1 MSEISDKILNL
12 IEEKNISYGELS
24 KISGIPKSALQRYA
38 TGKTNKISAQRLKII
53 AESLGTTVQY
63 LINEESPNKIS
74 SSLSSERKNAMFYD
88 RIRYQ
93 RESQG
98 MTQQELADK
107 VGYTSRSTI
116 NKIEKGERNITG
128 DKIQAI
134 AQALGVKPSYLMDGD
149 TYDNTIDIFSING
162 INPIPKTYKRPRLGT
177 IACGEPILAEEN
189 IEAYDDIPDSIKC
202 DFTLICKGD
211 SMVNARI
218 NDGDIVY
225 IKQQSQV
232 DNGEIAAVL
241 IDNEA
246 TLKRVYI
253 YEDKV
258 VLQPEN
264 TKYPPFVYTKEDMN
278 NIRILGKAVGFTSL
292 LN

>member
-1 MSEISDKILNL
+1 MSIGKRIKEIRISKNITQDELALKIGTTKQTIYKYENEIVTNIPSQKIELISNALNTTPDYLMGWSDKSTDDLY
-12 IEEKNISYGELS
+12 S
-24 KISGIPKSALQRYA
+24 IP
-38 TGKTNKISAQRLKII
+38 
-53 AESLGTTVQY
+53 
-63 LINEESPNKIS
+63 
-74 SSLSSERKNAMFYD
+74 
-88 RIRYQ
+88 
-93 RESQG
+93 
-98 MTQQELADK
+98 
-107 VGYTSRSTI
+107 
-116 NKIEKGERNITG
+116 
-128 DKIQAI
+128 
-134 AQALGVKPSYLMDGD
+134 
-149 TYDNTIDIFSING
+149 G

-189 IEAYDDIPDSIKC
+189 IETYDDIPDNIKC
-202 DFTLICKGD
+202 DFTLVCKGN
-211 SMVNARI
+211 SMINARI

-264 TKYPPFVYTKEDMN
+264 TKYPPFVYTKEEMN

-292 LN
+292 LS

>member
-1 MSEISDKILNL
+1 MLLSIGKRIKEIRISKNITQDELALKIGTTKQTIYKYENEIVTNIPSQKIELISNALNTTPDYLMGWSDKSTDDLY
-12 IEEKNISYGELS
+12 S
-24 KISGIPKSALQRYA
+24 IP
-38 TGKTNKISAQRLKII
+38 
-53 AESLGTTVQY
+53 
-63 LINEESPNKIS
+63 
-74 SSLSSERKNAMFYD
+74 
-88 RIRYQ
+88 
-93 RESQG
+93 
-98 MTQQELADK
+98 
-107 VGYTSRSTI
+107 
-116 NKIEKGERNITG
+116 
-128 DKIQAI
+128 
-134 AQALGVKPSYLMDGD
+134 
-149 TYDNTIDIFSING
+149 G

-189 IEAYDDIPDSIKC
+189 IETYDDIPDNIKC
-202 DFTLICKGD
+202 DFTLVCKGD
-211 SMVNARI
+211 SMINARI

-264 TKYPPFVYTKEDMN
+264 TKYPPFVYTKEEMN
-278 NIRILGKAVGFTSL
+278 NIRILGNAVGFTSL
-292 LN
+292 LS

>member
-1 MSEISDKILNL
+1 MSEISKRLLQL
-12 IEEKNISYGELS
+12 IEDNDISYGELS
-24 KISGIPKSALQRYA
+24 KKTNIPKSALQRYA
-38 TGKTNKISAQRLKII
+38 TGETEKIPITRIEVIAKALNTTAQFIMGWDEN
-53 AESLGTTVQY
+53 ESY
-63 LINEESPNKIS
+63 NN
-74 SSLSSERKNAMFYD
+74 
-88 RIRYQ
+88 
-93 RESQG
+93 
-98 MTQQELADK
+98 
-107 VGYTSRSTI
+107 
-116 NKIEKGERNITG
+116 
-128 DKIQAI
+128 
-134 AQALGVKPSYLMDGD
+134 
-149 TYDNTIDIFSING
+149 DIFSIPG

-258 VLQPEN
+258 ALQPEN

>member
-1 MSEISDKILNL
+1 MSIGKRIKEIRISKNITQDELALKIGTTKQTIYKYENEIVTNIPSQKIELISNALNTTPDYLMGWSDKSTDDLY
-12 IEEKNISYGELS
+12 S
-24 KISGIPKSALQRYA
+24 IP
-38 TGKTNKISAQRLKII
+38 
-53 AESLGTTVQY
+53 
-63 LINEESPNKIS
+63 
-74 SSLSSERKNAMFYD
+74 
-88 RIRYQ
+88 
-93 RESQG
+93 
-98 MTQQELADK
+98 
-107 VGYTSRSTI
+107 
-116 NKIEKGERNITG
+116 
-128 DKIQAI
+128 
-134 AQALGVKPSYLMDGD
+134 
-149 TYDNTIDIFSING
+149 G

-189 IEAYDDIPDSIKC
+189 IETYDDIPDNIKC
-202 DFTLICKGD
+202 DFTLVCKGD
-211 SMVNARI
+211 SMINARI

-246 TLKRVYI
+246 TLKSVYI

-264 TKYPPFVYTKEDMN
+264 TKYPPFVYTKEEMN

-292 LN
+292 LS

>member
-1 MSEISDKILNL
+1 MSIGKRIKEIRISKNITQDELALKIGTTKQTIYKYENEIVTNIPSQKIELISNALNTTPDYLMGWSDKSTDDLY
-12 IEEKNISYGELS
+12 S
-24 KISGIPKSALQRYA
+24 IP
-38 TGKTNKISAQRLKII
+38 
-53 AESLGTTVQY
+53 
-63 LINEESPNKIS
+63 
-74 SSLSSERKNAMFYD
+74 
-88 RIRYQ
+88 
-93 RESQG
+93 
-98 MTQQELADK
+98 
-107 VGYTSRSTI
+107 
-116 NKIEKGERNITG
+116 
-128 DKIQAI
+128 
-134 AQALGVKPSYLMDGD
+134 
-149 TYDNTIDIFSING
+149 G

-211 SMVNARI
+211 SMINARI

-264 TKYPPFVYTKEDMN
+264 TKYPPFVYTKEEMN

-292 LN
+292 LS

>member
-1 MSEISDKILNL
+1 MSEISKRLLQL
-12 IEEKNISYGELS
+12 IEDNDISYGELS
-24 KISGIPKSALQRYA
+24 KKTNIPKSALQRYA
-38 TGKTNKISAQRLKII
+38 TGETEKIPITRIEVIAKALNTTAQFIMGWDEN
-53 AESLGTTVQY
+53 ESY
-63 LINEESPNKIS
+63 NN
-74 SSLSSERKNAMFYD
+74 
-88 RIRYQ
+88 
-93 RESQG
+93 
-98 MTQQELADK
+98 
-107 VGYTSRSTI
+107 
-116 NKIEKGERNITG
+116 
-128 DKIQAI
+128 
-134 AQALGVKPSYLMDGD
+134 
-149 TYDNTIDIFSING
+149 DIFSIPG
-162 INPIPKTYKRPRLGT
+162 INPISKTYKRPRLGT

-189 IEAYDDIPDSIKC
+189 IEAYDDIPDNIKC

-264 TKYPPFVYTKEDMN
+264 TKYPPFVFTKEDMN

>member
-1 MSEISDKILNL
+1 MSEISKRLLQL
-12 IEEKNISYGELS
+12 IEDNDISYGELS
-24 KISGIPKSALQRYA
+24 KKTNIPKSALQRYA
-38 TGKTNKISAQRLKII
+38 TGETEKIPITRIEVIAKALNTTAQFIMGWDEN
-53 AESLGTTVQY
+53 ESY
-63 LINEESPNKIS
+63 NN
-74 SSLSSERKNAMFYD
+74 
-88 RIRYQ
+88 
-93 RESQG
+93 
-98 MTQQELADK
+98 
-107 VGYTSRSTI
+107 
-116 NKIEKGERNITG
+116 
-128 DKIQAI
+128 
-134 AQALGVKPSYLMDGD
+134 
-149 TYDNTIDIFSING
+149 DIFSIPG

-264 TKYPPFVYTKEDMN
+264 TKYHPFVYTKEDMN

>member
-1 MSEISDKILNL
+1 MLLSIGKRIKEIRISKNITQDELALKIGTTKQTIYKYENEIVTNIPSQKIELISNALNTTPDYLMGWSDKSTDDLY
-12 IEEKNISYGELS
+12 S
-24 KISGIPKSALQRYA
+24 IP
-38 TGKTNKISAQRLKII
+38 
-53 AESLGTTVQY
+53 
-63 LINEESPNKIS
+63 
-74 SSLSSERKNAMFYD
+74 
-88 RIRYQ
+88 
-93 RESQG
+93 
-98 MTQQELADK
+98 
-107 VGYTSRSTI
+107 
-116 NKIEKGERNITG
+116 
-128 DKIQAI
+128 
-134 AQALGVKPSYLMDGD
+134 
-149 TYDNTIDIFSING
+149 G

-189 IEAYDDIPDSIKC
+189 IETYDDIPDNIKC
-202 DFTLICKGD
+202 DFTLVCKGD
-211 SMVNARI
+211 SMINARI

-264 TKYPPFVYTKEDMN
+264 TKYPPFVYTKEEMN

>member
-1 MSEISDKILNL
+1 MSIGKRIKEIRISKNITQDELALKIGTTKQTIYKYENEIVTNIPSQKIELISNALNTTPDYLMGWSDKSTDDLY
-12 IEEKNISYGELS
+12 S
-24 KISGIPKSALQRYA
+24 IP
-38 TGKTNKISAQRLKII
+38 
-53 AESLGTTVQY
+53 
-63 LINEESPNKIS
+63 
-74 SSLSSERKNAMFYD
+74 
-88 RIRYQ
+88 
-93 RESQG
+93 
-98 MTQQELADK
+98 
-107 VGYTSRSTI
+107 
-116 NKIEKGERNITG
+116 
-128 DKIQAI
+128 
-134 AQALGVKPSYLMDGD
+134 
-149 TYDNTIDIFSING
+149 G

-189 IEAYDDIPDSIKC
+189 IETYDDIPDNIKC
-202 DFTLICKGD
+202 DFTLVCKGD
-211 SMVNARI
+211 SMINARI

-264 TKYPPFVYTKEDMN
+264 TKYPPSVYTKEEMN

-292 LN
+292 LS

>member
-1 MSEISDKILNL
+1 MSEISKRLLQL
-12 IEEKNISYGELS
+12 IEDNDISYGELS
-24 KISGIPKSALQRYA
+24 KKTNIPKSALQRYA
-38 TGKTNKISAQRLKII
+38 TGETEKIPITRIEVIAKALNTTAQFIMGWDEN
-53 AESLGTTVQY
+53 ESY
-63 LINEESPNKIS
+63 NN
-74 SSLSSERKNAMFYD
+74 
-88 RIRYQ
+88 
-93 RESQG
+93 
-98 MTQQELADK
+98 
-107 VGYTSRSTI
+107 
-116 NKIEKGERNITG
+116 
-128 DKIQAI
+128 
-134 AQALGVKPSYLMDGD
+134 
-149 TYDNTIDIFSING
+149 DIFSIPG
-162 INPIPKTYKRPRLGT
+162 INPIPKTYKHPRLGT

>member
-1 MSEISDKILNL
+1 MSEISKRLLQL
-12 IEEKNISYGELS
+12 IEDNDISYGELS
-24 KISGIPKSALQRYA
+24 KKTNIPKSALQRYA
-38 TGKTNKISAQRLKII
+38 TGETEKIPITRIEVIAKALNTTAQFIMGWDEN
-53 AESLGTTVQY
+53 ESY
-63 LINEESPNKIS
+63 NN
-74 SSLSSERKNAMFYD
+74 
-88 RIRYQ
+88 
-93 RESQG
+93 
-98 MTQQELADK
+98 
-107 VGYTSRSTI
+107 
-116 NKIEKGERNITG
+116 
-128 DKIQAI
+128 
-134 AQALGVKPSYLMDGD
+134 
-149 TYDNTIDIFSING
+149 DIFSIPG
-162 INPIPKTYKRPRLGT
+162 INPIPKTYKQPRLGA

>member
-1 MSEISDKILNL
+1 MSIGKRIKEIRISKNITQDELALKIGTTKQTIYKYENEIVTNIPSQKIELISNALNTTPDYLMGWSDKSTDDLY
-12 IEEKNISYGELS
+12 S
-24 KISGIPKSALQRYA
+24 IP
-38 TGKTNKISAQRLKII
+38 
-53 AESLGTTVQY
+53 
-63 LINEESPNKIS
+63 
-74 SSLSSERKNAMFYD
+74 
-88 RIRYQ
+88 
-93 RESQG
+93 
-98 MTQQELADK
+98 
-107 VGYTSRSTI
+107 
-116 NKIEKGERNITG
+116 
-128 DKIQAI
+128 
-134 AQALGVKPSYLMDGD
+134 
-149 TYDNTIDIFSING
+149 G

-189 IEAYDDIPDSIKC
+189 IETYDDIPDNIKC
-202 DFTLICKGD
+202 DFTLVCKGD
-211 SMVNARI
+211 SMINARI

-264 TKYPPFVYTKEDMN
+264 TKYPPFLYTKEEMN

-292 LN
+292 LS

>member
-1 MSEISDKILNL
+1 MSEISKRLLQL
-12 IEEKNISYGELS
+12 IEDNDISYGELS
-24 KISGIPKSALQRYA
+24 KKTNIPKSALQRYA
-38 TGKTNKISAQRLKII
+38 TGETEKIPITRIEVIAKALNTTAQFIMGWDEN
-53 AESLGTTVQY
+53 ESY
-63 LINEESPNKIS
+63 NN
-74 SSLSSERKNAMFYD
+74 
-88 RIRYQ
+88 
-93 RESQG
+93 
-98 MTQQELADK
+98 
-107 VGYTSRSTI
+107 
-116 NKIEKGERNITG
+116 
-128 DKIQAI
+128 
-134 AQALGVKPSYLMDGD
+134 
-149 TYDNTIDIFSING
+149 DIFSIPG
-162 INPIPKTYKRPRLGT
+162 VNPIPKTYKRPRLGT

-278 NIRILGKAVGFTSL
+278 NIRILGKAEGFTSL

>member
-1 MSEISDKILNL
+1 MLLSIGKRIKEIRISKNITQDELALKIGTTKQTIYKYENEIVTNIPSKKIELISNALNTTPDYLMGWSDKSTDDLY
-12 IEEKNISYGELS
+12 S
-24 KISGIPKSALQRYA
+24 IP
-38 TGKTNKISAQRLKII
+38 
-53 AESLGTTVQY
+53 
-63 LINEESPNKIS
+63 
-74 SSLSSERKNAMFYD
+74 
-88 RIRYQ
+88 
-93 RESQG
+93 
-98 MTQQELADK
+98 
-107 VGYTSRSTI
+107 
-116 NKIEKGERNITG
+116 
-128 DKIQAI
+128 
-134 AQALGVKPSYLMDGD
+134 
-149 TYDNTIDIFSING
+149 G

-189 IEAYDDIPDSIKC
+189 IETYDDIPDNIKC
-202 DFTLICKGD
+202 DFTLVCKGD
-211 SMVNARI
+211 SMINARI

-264 TKYPPFVYTKEDMN
+264 TKYPPFVYTKEEMN

-292 LN
+292 LS

>member
-1 MSEISDKILNL
+1 MSIGKRIKEIRISKNITQDELALKIGTTKQTIYKYENEIVTNIPSQKIELISNALNTTPDYLMGWSDKSTDDLY
-12 IEEKNISYGELS
+12 S
-24 KISGIPKSALQRYA
+24 IP
-38 TGKTNKISAQRLKII
+38 
-53 AESLGTTVQY
+53 
-63 LINEESPNKIS
+63 
-74 SSLSSERKNAMFYD
+74 
-88 RIRYQ
+88 
-93 RESQG
+93 
-98 MTQQELADK
+98 
-107 VGYTSRSTI
+107 
-116 NKIEKGERNITG
+116 
-128 DKIQAI
+128 
-134 AQALGVKPSYLMDGD
+134 
-149 TYDNTIDIFSING
+149 G

-189 IEAYDDIPDSIKC
+189 IETYDDIPDNIKC
-202 DFTLICKGD
+202 DFTLVCKGD
-211 SMVNARI
+211 SMINARI

-246 TLKRVYI
+246 TLKMVYI

-264 TKYPPFVYTKEDMN
+264 TKYPPFVYTKEEMN

-292 LN
+292 LS

>member
-1 MSEISDKILNL
+1 MSIGKRIKEIRISKNITQDELALKIGTTKQTIYKYENEIVTNIPSQKIELISNALNTTPDYLMGWSDKSTDDLY
-12 IEEKNISYGELS
+12 S
-24 KISGIPKSALQRYA
+24 IP
-38 TGKTNKISAQRLKII
+38 
-53 AESLGTTVQY
+53 
-63 LINEESPNKIS
+63 
-74 SSLSSERKNAMFYD
+74 
-88 RIRYQ
+88 
-93 RESQG
+93 
-98 MTQQELADK
+98 
-107 VGYTSRSTI
+107 
-116 NKIEKGERNITG
+116 
-128 DKIQAI
+128 
-134 AQALGVKPSYLMDGD
+134 
-149 TYDNTIDIFSING
+149 G

-189 IEAYDDIPDSIKC
+189 IETYDDIPDNIKC
-202 DFTLICKGD
+202 DFTLVCKGD
-211 SMVNARI
+211 SMINARI
-218 NDGDIVY
+218 NDSDIVY

-264 TKYPPFVYTKEDMN
+264 TKYPPFVYTKEEMN

-292 LN
+292 LS

>member
-1 MSEISDKILNL
+1 MSEISKRLLQL
-12 IEEKNISYGELS
+12 IEDNDISYGELS
-24 KISGIPKSALQRYA
+24 KKTNIPKSALQRYA
-38 TGKTNKISAQRLKII
+38 TGETEKIPITRIEVIAKALNTTAQFIMGWDENK
-53 AESLGTTVQY
+53 
-63 LINEESPNKIS
+63 
-74 SSLSSERKNAMFYD
+74 
-88 RIRYQ
+88 
-93 RESQG
+93 
-98 MTQQELADK
+98 
-107 VGYTSRSTI
+107 
-116 NKIEKGERNITG
+116 
-128 DKIQAI
+128 
-134 AQALGVKPSYLMDGD
+134 SY
-149 TYDNTIDIFSING
+149 NNDIFSIPG
-162 INPIPKTYKRPRLGT
+162 INPIPKTYKRPRLGA

>member
-1 MSEISDKILNL
+1 MSEISKRLLQL
-12 IEEKNISYGELS
+12 IEDNDISYGELS
-24 KISGIPKSALQRYA
+24 KKTNIPKSALQRYA
-38 TGKTNKISAQRLKII
+38 TGETEKIPITRIEVIAKALNTTAQFIMGWDEN
-53 AESLGTTVQY
+53 ESY
-63 LINEESPNKIS
+63 NN
-74 SSLSSERKNAMFYD
+74 
-88 RIRYQ
+88 
-93 RESQG
+93 
-98 MTQQELADK
+98 
-107 VGYTSRSTI
+107 
-116 NKIEKGERNITG
+116 
-128 DKIQAI
+128 
-134 AQALGVKPSYLMDGD
+134 
-149 TYDNTIDIFSING
+149 DIFSIPG

-189 IEAYDDIPDSIKC
+189 IEAYDDIPDNIKC

-211 SMVNARI
+211 SMISARI

-258 VLQPEN
+258 VVQPEN

>member
-1 MSEISDKILNL
+1 MSEISKRLLQL
-12 IEEKNISYGELS
+12 IEDNDISYGELS
-24 KISGIPKSALQRYA
+24 KKTNIPKSALQRYA
-38 TGKTNKISAQRLKII
+38 TGETEKIPITRIEVIAKALNTTAQFIMGWDEN
-53 AESLGTTVQY
+53 ESY
-63 LINEESPNKIS
+63 NN
-74 SSLSSERKNAMFYD
+74 
-88 RIRYQ
+88 
-93 RESQG
+93 
-98 MTQQELADK
+98 
-107 VGYTSRSTI
+107 
-116 NKIEKGERNITG
+116 
-128 DKIQAI
+128 
-134 AQALGVKPSYLMDGD
+134 
-149 TYDNTIDIFSING
+149 DIFSIPG

-264 TKYPPFVYTKEDMN
+264 KKYPPFVYTKEDMN

>member
-1 MSEISDKILNL
+1 MSIGKRIKEIRISKNITQDELALKIGTTKQTIYKYENEIVTNIPSQKIELISNALNTTPDYLMGWSDKSTDDLY
-12 IEEKNISYGELS
+12 S
-24 KISGIPKSALQRYA
+24 IP
-38 TGKTNKISAQRLKII
+38 
-53 AESLGTTVQY
+53 
-63 LINEESPNKIS
+63 
-74 SSLSSERKNAMFYD
+74 
-88 RIRYQ
+88 
-93 RESQG
+93 
-98 MTQQELADK
+98 
-107 VGYTSRSTI
+107 
-116 NKIEKGERNITG
+116 
-128 DKIQAI
+128 
-134 AQALGVKPSYLMDGD
+134 
-149 TYDNTIDIFSING
+149 G

-189 IEAYDDIPDSIKC
+189 IETYDDIPDNIKC
-202 DFTLICKGD
+202 DFTLVCKGD
-211 SMVNARI
+211 SMINARI

-225 IKQQSQV
+225 IKQRSQV

-264 TKYPPFVYTKEDMN
+264 TKYPPFVYTKEEMN

-292 LN
+292 LS

>member
-1 MSEISDKILNL
+1 MSEISKRLLQL
-12 IEEKNISYGELS
+12 IEDNDISYGELS
-24 KISGIPKSALQRYA
+24 KKTNIPKSALQRYA
-38 TGKTNKISAQRLKII
+38 TGETEKIPITRIEVIAKALNTTAQFIMGWDEN
-53 AESLGTTVQY
+53 ESY
-63 LINEESPNKIS
+63 NN
-74 SSLSSERKNAMFYD
+74 
-88 RIRYQ
+88 
-93 RESQG
+93 
-98 MTQQELADK
+98 
-107 VGYTSRSTI
+107 
-116 NKIEKGERNITG
+116 
-128 DKIQAI
+128 
-134 AQALGVKPSYLMDGD
+134 
-149 TYDNTIDIFSING
+149 DIFSIPG

-189 IEAYDDIPDSIKC
+189 IEAYDDIPNSIKC

-253 YEDKV
+253 YEDNV

>member
-1 MSEISDKILNL
+1 MSEISKRLLQL
-12 IEEKNISYGELS
+12 IEDNDISYGELS
-24 KISGIPKSALQRYA
+24 KKTNIPKSALQRYA
-38 TGKTNKISAQRLKII
+38 TGETEKIPITRIEVIAKALNTTAQFIMGWDEN
-53 AESLGTTVQY
+53 ESY
-63 LINEESPNKIS
+63 NN
-74 SSLSSERKNAMFYD
+74 
-88 RIRYQ
+88 
-93 RESQG
+93 
-98 MTQQELADK
+98 
-107 VGYTSRSTI
+107 
-116 NKIEKGERNITG
+116 
-128 DKIQAI
+128 
-134 AQALGVKPSYLMDGD
+134 
-149 TYDNTIDIFSING
+149 DIFSIPG

-189 IEAYDDIPDSIKC
+189 IEAYDDIPDNIKC

-264 TKYPPFVYTKEDMN
+264 TKYPPFVFTKEDMN

>member
-1 MSEISDKILNL
+1 MSEISKRLLQL
-12 IEEKNISYGELS
+12 IEDNDISYGELS
-24 KISGIPKSALQRYA
+24 KKTNIPKSALQRYA
-38 TGKTNKISAQRLKII
+38 TGETEKIPITRIEVIAKALNTTAQFIMGWDEN
-53 AESLGTTVQY
+53 ESY
-63 LINEESPNKIS
+63 NN
-74 SSLSSERKNAMFYD
+74 
-88 RIRYQ
+88 
-93 RESQG
+93 
-98 MTQQELADK
+98 
-107 VGYTSRSTI
+107 
-116 NKIEKGERNITG
+116 
-128 DKIQAI
+128 
-134 AQALGVKPSYLMDGD
+134 
-149 TYDNTIDIFSING
+149 DIFSIPG

-241 IDNEA
+241 IDKEA

>member
-1 MSEISDKILNL
+1 MSEISKRLLQL
-12 IEEKNISYGELS
+12 IEDNDISYGELS
-24 KISGIPKSALQRYA
+24 KKTNIPKSALQRYA
-38 TGKTNKISAQRLKII
+38 TGETEKIPITRIEVIAKALNTTAQFIMGWDEN
-53 AESLGTTVQY
+53 ESY
-63 LINEESPNKIS
+63 NN
-74 SSLSSERKNAMFYD
+74 
-88 RIRYQ
+88 
-93 RESQG
+93 
-98 MTQQELADK
+98 
-107 VGYTSRSTI
+107 
-116 NKIEKGERNITG
+116 
-128 DKIQAI
+128 
-134 AQALGVKPSYLMDGD
+134 
-149 TYDNTIDIFSING
+149 DIFSIPG
-162 INPIPKTYKRPRLGT
+162 MNPIPKTYKRPRLGT

>member
-1 MSEISDKILNL
+1 LGQLCYCNDKGGENMSEISKRLLQL
-12 IEEKNISYGELS
+12 IEDNDISYGELS
-24 KISGIPKSALQRYA
+24 KKTNIPKSALQRYA
-38 TGKTNKISAQRLKII
+38 TGETEKIPITRIEVIAKALNTTAQFIMGWDEN
-53 AESLGTTVQY
+53 ESY
-63 LINEESPNKIS
+63 NN
-74 SSLSSERKNAMFYD
+74 
-88 RIRYQ
+88 
-93 RESQG
+93 
-98 MTQQELADK
+98 
-107 VGYTSRSTI
+107 
-116 NKIEKGERNITG
+116 
-128 DKIQAI
+128 
-134 AQALGVKPSYLMDGD
+134 
-149 TYDNTIDIFSING
+149 DIFSIPG

>member
-1 MSEISDKILNL
+1 MSEISKRLLQL
-12 IEEKNISYGELS
+12 IEDNDISYGELS
-24 KISGIPKSALQRYA
+24 KKTNIPKSALQRYA
-38 TGKTNKISAQRLKII
+38 TGETEKIPITRIEVIAKALNTTAQFIMGWDEN
-53 AESLGTTVQY
+53 ESY
-63 LINEESPNKIS
+63 NN
-74 SSLSSERKNAMFYD
+74 
-88 RIRYQ
+88 
-93 RESQG
+93 
-98 MTQQELADK
+98 
-107 VGYTSRSTI
+107 
-116 NKIEKGERNITG
+116 
-128 DKIQAI
+128 
-134 AQALGVKPSYLMDGD
+134 
-149 TYDNTIDIFSING
+149 DIFSIPG

-258 VLQPEN
+258 VLQTEN

>member
-1 MSEISDKILNL
+1 MSEISKRLLQL
-12 IEEKNISYGELS
+12 IEDNDISCGELS
-24 KISGIPKSALQRYA
+24 KKTNIPKSALQRYA
-38 TGKTNKISAQRLKII
+38 TGETEKIPITRIEVIAKALNTTAQFIMGWDEN
-53 AESLGTTVQY
+53 ESY
-63 LINEESPNKIS
+63 NN
-74 SSLSSERKNAMFYD
+74 
-88 RIRYQ
+88 
-93 RESQG
+93 
-98 MTQQELADK
+98 
-107 VGYTSRSTI
+107 
-116 NKIEKGERNITG
+116 
-128 DKIQAI
+128 
-134 AQALGVKPSYLMDGD
+134 
-149 TYDNTIDIFSING
+149 DIFSIPG

>member
-1 MSEISDKILNL
+1 MSIGKRIKEIRISKNITQDELALKIGTTKQTIYKYENEIVTNIPSQKIELISNALNTTPDYLMGWSDKSTDDLY
-12 IEEKNISYGELS
+12 S
-24 KISGIPKSALQRYA
+24 IP
-38 TGKTNKISAQRLKII
+38 
-53 AESLGTTVQY
+53 
-63 LINEESPNKIS
+63 
-74 SSLSSERKNAMFYD
+74 
-88 RIRYQ
+88 
-93 RESQG
+93 
-98 MTQQELADK
+98 
-107 VGYTSRSTI
+107 
-116 NKIEKGERNITG
+116 
-128 DKIQAI
+128 
-134 AQALGVKPSYLMDGD
+134 
-149 TYDNTIDIFSING
+149 G

-189 IEAYDDIPDSIKC
+189 IETYDDIPDNIKC
-202 DFTLICKGD
+202 DFTLVCKGD
-211 SMVNARI
+211 SMINARI

-264 TKYPPFVYTKEDMN
+264 TKYPPFVYTKEEMN
-278 NIRILGKAVGFTSL
+278 NIRILGNAVGFTSL
-292 LN
+292 LS